1 MREFLTDQEVDL
13 VLCYADYDMRINPVA
28 SAMHYDRRT
37 IYRKLENI
45 FRETGYNPLEFWD
58 LYTIIR
64 ELEKEGVDGRTA
76 QISPKQDAVNS
87 AGDA

>member
-1 MREFLTDQEVDL
+1 MREFLTDKEVDL

-76 QISPKQDAVNS
+76 QISPQQDAN
-87 AGDA
+87 DAH